1 MSASPAPADPGR
13 DDDLAW
19 LDRDP
24 MTAAERE
31 ASLDRLCEQDEGY
44 LQDEGEYGDVEPFT
58 AEELAE
64 IREAA
69 ADELLAVEAATTG
82 RRGPGQPG
90 SARVFPGQSSSPAA
104 AFAPGMVFD
113 VLPGCA
119 GLAVAAD
126 AAAGEDGGFAGV
138 SEAELVG
145 VVCAWDRVEAHAA
158 ARKLAA
164 VAELARRSPEP
175 EDQEFAADE
184 LAYALAESRSRAGV
198 LVDLA
203 QTLHTRLPGTMV
215 ALLDGTVSRYK
226 AEIIAR
232 AIALLDPAEARA
244 AEGKVLDRAA
254 RLTPGGL
261 RAAIAAAVMEVAP
274 EKAKERREAAAK
286 DARVER
292 WAEDSG
298 NAALMGCE
306 LPPDEVLAADQRIT
320 AWARE
325 LKKAGL
331 EGDMDV
337 LRARAFLDL
346 LLGKDSRPRQDAGGG
361 DGTGPGPGPG
371 GSGPGGPGPGGPG
384 TPPPPAGPARGAA
397 GFAGRVTLTV
407 PLATVTGLA
416 DRPGEL
422 GGIGPV
428 DPWLARDLAAAAA
441 RNPKTTWCVTVT
453 DPDGHAVGHGCARSE
468 PSNHRKRAGPGPPGD
483 TGFTFTPASRDG
495 PPGGCGTWRLRTP
508 GPGPGLIITLES
520 LATDPCDHRHQARGH
535 DPGVRLK
542 HLIQVRHATCTSP
555 VCRRPAAQ
563 CDVEHNTPYDAG
575 GRTCRCNTGPKCRHD
590 HRLKQHPKWKV
601 DQLPDGT
608 FRWTTPSGRTYTT
621 EPTRYPI

>member
-1 MSASPAPADPGR
+1 MPAPPAPADPGR

-24 MTAAERE
+24 MTAAERQ
-31 ASLDRLCEQDEGY
+31 ASLDRLCEQDEGHRE
-44 LQDEGEYGDVEPFT
+44 DEDEYGDAEPFT
-58 AEELAE
+58 PEELAE

-69 ADELLAVEAATTG
+69 ADELLAVEAASTG

-104 AFAPGMVFD
+104 GFGPGMPLD
-113 VLPGCA
+113 ILPGCPQ
-119 GLAVAAD
+119 LAVAAGN
-126 AAAGEDGGFAGV
+126 AAGEDGRFAGV
-138 SEAELVG
+138 SEAELAG
-145 VVCAWDRVEAHAA
+145 VVSAWDRVEAHAA

-164 VAELARRSPEP
+164 IAELARRNPAP
-175 EDQEFAADE
+175 EDGEFTADQV
-184 LAYALAESRSRAGV
+184 AYALGESRGRAGD
-198 LVDLA
+198 LIDLA
-203 QTLHTRLPGTMV
+203 QTLQTRLPGTAA
-215 ALLDGTVSRYK
+215 ALDDGMITRYK

-232 AIALLDPAEARA
+232 ATALLDDAGARA
-244 AEGKVLDRAA
+244 AEEKVLDRAG

-261 RAAIAAAVMEVAP
+261 RAAIAAAVMDVAP

-325 LKKAGL
+325 LRRAGL
-331 EGDMDV
+331 EGGMDV

-346 LLGKDSRPRQDAGGG
+346 LLGKDSRPRQDTRGGG
-361 DGTGPGPGPG
+361 DGTGPGPG
-371 GSGPGGPGPGGPG
+371 GSGP
-384 TPPPPAGPARGAA
+384 AGPDGSPPSAGPVPT

-407 PLATVTGLA
+407 PLASLLDLA
-416 DRPGEL
+416 DRPGEI

-428 DPWLARDLAAAAA
+428 DPWLARDLARAAA

-453 DPDGHAVGHGCARSE
+453 DPDGHAVGHGCAR
-468 PSNHRKRAGPGPPGD
+468 PGPKAHGKRAGPGPPDG

-495 PPGGCGTWRLRTP
+495 PPGGYGSWRLRAP
-508 GPGPGLIITLES
+508 GDGPGLILTLES
-520 LATDPCDHRHQARGH
+520 LATDPCDHRHESSRH
-535 DPGVRLK
+535 DPGVRLR

-575 GRTCRCNTGPKCRHD
+575 GRTCRCNTGPKC
-590 HRLKQHPKWKV
+590 PM
-601 DQLPDGT
+601 PGT
-608 FRWTTPSGRTYTT
+608 
-621 EPTRYPI
+621 